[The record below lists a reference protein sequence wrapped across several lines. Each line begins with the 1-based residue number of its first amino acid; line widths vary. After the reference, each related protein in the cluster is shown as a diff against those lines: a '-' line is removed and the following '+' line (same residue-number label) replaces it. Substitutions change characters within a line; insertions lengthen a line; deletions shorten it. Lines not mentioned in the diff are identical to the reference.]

1 MTIHPAIRLL
11 RALAASVP
19 LIMTVSADVAA
30 PPDKP
35 LLWKIEGHSLE
46 KPSYLFGTIH
56 LVTPRIERLHPA
68 AERALDAADTV
79 VTELSFDPM
88 KQMAGAMLMMRGDG
102 STLSESI
109 GADLHGKLEERIQ
122 AINPAL
128 GAAVFEPMKTW
139 AVAMAVVMLPHQL
152 DGGKALDQIL
162 WQRAADA
169 GKETLGLE
177 TMKDQVAAFEVLDE
191 EEQTIYL
198 RATLEHF
205 EENNRLL
212 KEMIAEYEAGDAEA
226 IDRITTQSIE
236 RFAGGEREKAIGD
249 KLLKSLITDRDRT
262 MAEAIDAMLR
272 EDPAK
277 SRFVAVGAG
286 HLVAENSIRKHLKD
300 KGWKITRI
308 TD

>member
-1 MTIHPAIRLL
+1 MTIQPAIRFL
-11 RALAASVP
+11 RALAIIAP
-19 LIMTVSADVAA
+19 MILTALADQAA

-46 KPSYLFGTIH
+46 KPSWLFGTIH

-68 AERALDAADTV
+68 VEQALETSDTLA
-79 VTELSFDPM
+79 TELSFDPM
-88 KQMAGAMLMMRGDG
+88 IQMAGAMLMMRGDG
-102 STLSESI
+102 KTLTESI
-109 GADLHGKLEERIQ
+109 GGDLQAKLEARIE

-139 AVAMAVVMLPHQL
+139 AVAMAVVMLPYQL
-152 DGGKALDQIL
+152 EGGKALDQIL
-162 WQRAADA
+162 WQRATDA

-177 TMKDQVAAFEVLDE
+177 RMKDQVAAFEVLDE

-198 RATLEHF
+198 RATLE
-205 EENNRLL
+205 NYDDNDRLL

-226 IDRITTQSIE
+226 IDRITTRSIE
-236 RFAGGEREKAIGD
+236 RFAGGEREKAIGE
-249 KLLKSLITDRDRT
+249 KLLKSLITERDRT
-262 MAEAIDAMLR
+262 MAGTIDTMLR
-272 EDPAK
+272 EDTAK
-277 SRFVAVGAG
+277 SRFIAVGAG
-286 HLVAENSIRKHLKD
+286 HLVAENSIRKHLED